1 MHTNHCSGFSLIEL
15 LAALAISALLIVAL
29 NGVINQTLKTHEFT
43 REQTELTRQA
53 RFAMERMV
61 RAIGSSPRLL
71 LPLFNNPS
79 TGYDESVRDVLAV
92 TLDHETDLD
101 GDGTP
106 DADNDG
112 DGRFDED
119 LPADTTNDSRG
130 GIALIDDDNDGAPD
144 TALSS
149 KIDDDEDTTFW
160 PIIADEDPIDGQDND
175 GDGAIDE
182 DPPADMNNDGCPG
195 NCNSDDD
202 SDGTTDE
209 GDPEDDDEDGSKNE
223 DWYDPVVFYLNNG
236 TLIERTP
243 VPWDENGSGSI
254 TGADYIESIIAE
266 NVTLFQVERTP
277 QESSRSLLVGITLEL
292 TGTSGET
299 VNIHTSIRVGGLR

>member
-1 MHTNHCSGFSLIEL
+1 VRINHCSGFSLVEL
-15 LAALAISALLIVAL
+15 LAALAISALIFAAL

-43 REQTELTRQA
+43 REQTDLTRQA

-79 TGYDESVRDVLAV
+79 TGHDESVRDVLAV

-101 GDGTP
+101 GNGTP

-119 LPADTTNDSRG
+119 LPADATNDSRG
-130 GIALIDDDNDGAPD
+130 GVALIDDDNDGTPD
-144 TALSS
+144 SEWSS
-149 KIDDDEDTTFW
+149 KEDDDEDTVFW

-195 NCNSDDD
+195 DCGFDDD
-202 SDGTTDE
+202 GDGTTDE
-209 GDPEDDDEDGSKNE
+209 GHPEDDDEDGSNNE

-236 TLIERTP
+236 ALIERTP
-243 VPWDENGSGSI
+243 VPWDEDGSSSI
-254 TGADYIESIIAE
+254 TGADYIESTIAE
-266 NVTLFQVERTP
+266 NVTVFQVKRIP
-277 QESSRSLLVGITLEL
+277 QGPSRSLLLELTLEL
-292 TGTSGET
+292 TGASGET
-299 VNIHTSIRVGGLR
+299 VKLHSSVRVAGFR